1 MDVIIIGAGAAGL
14 MAAKELSAA
23 GLEVC
28 TLEARDRIGGRIYS
42 LNDLPFA
49 EQVQGGAEF
58 IHGKLPV
65 TLNLLKEAGLHTV
78 ELNGEIWQVAKGKW
92 NQESDF
98 YKNVNIVVA
107 KLKSLEADTTMADFM
122 EKNFSE
128 AGHNGLRKS
137 LTEYIEGYYS
147 GKIDKISAKCF
158 LEEWMSE
165 DKEQYRPEAGYG
177 KMINYLAET
186 TTKAGVLIQLS
197 TVVKEI
203 RWSKGQVEVVDES
216 GQSYLAHKVLIT
228 VPTGVLTAGESCRG
242 FIKFFPALVEKIDAA
257 KQLGFGSV
265 IKVLVNFDEALT
277 DDESLKKHPEVNFQ
291 KLHMILSGEEIPTW
305 WTQHPQHSSLLSGW
319 LSGPGAEQLTGSDD
333 EVILDKALRSLSS
346 IFGLPLEKVKE
357 KVTWWKVLN
366 WARDEFTRGSYSYS
380 TLHTETARKKLEEPV
395 DNTIFFAGEGLY
407 DGPEMGTVEAA
418 LTSGAEVAK
427 KIIASR

>member
-23 GLEVC
+23 GLEVRI
-28 TLEARDRIGGRIYS
+28 LEARDRIGGRIYS

-58 IHGKLPV
+58 IHGKLPL
-65 TLNLLKEAGLHTV
+65 TLNLLKEAGLNTV
-78 ELNGEIWQVAKGKW
+78 KLEGDVWQVTKGKW

-98 YKNVNIVVA
+98 YKNIDIVVA
-107 KLKSLEADTTMADFM
+107 QLKSLEADTTIAEFM
-122 EKNFSE
+122 EKSFSE
-128 AGHNGLRKS
+128 ARHDGLRKS

-147 GKIDKISAKCF
+147 GKIDKISAKSF

-165 DKEQYRPEAGYG
+165 DEEQYRPEAGYG

-186 TTKAGVLIQLS
+186 LTKAGALIQLS

-203 RWSKGQVEVVDES
+203 RWSKGQVEVIDES
-216 GQSYLAHKVLIT
+216 RHSYVAHKALIT
-228 VPTGVLTAGESCRG
+228 VSTGVLTAGESCRG
-242 FIKFFPALVEKIDAA
+242 FMKFSPALTEKIDAA

-265 IKVLVNFDEALT
+265 IKVLLSFDRALT
-277 DDESLKKHPEVNFQ
+277 DDESLKKHAEVNFQ
-291 KLHMILSGEEIPTW
+291 KLHMVLSDEEISTW
-305 WTQHPQHSSLLSGW
+305 WTQHPQHSSLISGW
-319 LSGPGAEQLTGSDD
+319 LSGPAAEQLTHSDD
-333 EVILDKALRSLSS
+333 EVILDKALKSLSS
-346 IFGLPLEKVKE
+346 IFGLPLENVIKKVN
-357 KVTWWKVLN
+357 WWKVFN
-366 WARDEFTRGSYSYS
+366 WTRDEFTRGSYSYS
-380 TLHTETARKKLEEPV
+380 TLQTNTARKKLEEPV

-407 DGPEMGTVEAA
+407 NGLEMGTVEAA

-427 KIIASR
+427 KIIASQ